1 MNIRLWGEPVH
12 ASIEEASFKHVVIS
26 SVILY
31 WDLNNS
37 YMCMIHT
44 LATHSQGAHLHQ
56 SKYSPSAIA
65 ICNELSYI
73 IIYLSVVCCTRL

>member
-26 SVILY
+26 YVILY

-44 LATHSQGAHLHQ
+44 LATHSQGA
-56 SKYSPSAIA
+56 
-65 ICNELSYI
+65 ICA
-73 IIYLSVVCCTRL
+73 